1 MNELDDL
8 FSGNL
13 ENKMDF
19 LNETT
24 KQTNDGVYKV
34 DLSKVKDKKKGWRSV
49 VRFLPNLTQEGKLGQ
64 SAIEKISHYVDIKQE
79 KELSGYFDSP
89 KNFGEKCPLTDLYYT
104 MLNSKNAILVEK
116 AKMLKYSKKYFSYV
130 LVIEDEQQPE
140 LVGKILVYQYGKT
153 IKDKILAEKNGT
165 ISGEPCNVFDIT
177 NGKDF
182 VLVAKEI
189 QTGDITYPD
198 YKMSMFKPTTSTL
211 SLYSKDKQAFKNVPL
226 NEEGKIDTSIQ
237 SKVKEFLVERD
248 VQLEDFAP
256 KKLEEKDFSKINE
269 ITAFLTGKASASFAA
284 KQSKSSDVTSDDLGF
299 DEDVTTGA
307 VAETASPASTTE
319 DEDDFFS
326 DF

>member
-1 MNELDDL
+1 MSELDDL

-19 LNETT
+19 LTEQSKTN
-24 KQTNDGVYKV
+24 NDGIYKV
-34 DLSKVKDKKKGWRSV
+34 DLSKSRDKKKGWRSV
-49 VRFLPNLTQEGKLGQ
+49 VRFLPNLTAEGKLGQ

-79 KELSGYFDSP
+79 RELSGYFDSP

-140 LVGKILVYQYGKT
+140 LVGKIMVYQYGKT

-165 ISGEPCNVFDIT
+165 ISGESCNVFDIT
-177 NGKDF
+177 KGKDF

-189 QTGDITYPD
+189 QAGDITYPD
-198 YKMSMFKPTTSTL
+198 YKMSMFKPVSSTL
-211 SLYSKDKQAFKNVPL
+211 SLYSKEKQTFKNVPL
-226 NEEGKIDTSIQ
+226 NEEGKIDPSIQ
-237 SKVKEFLVERD
+237 SKVKDFLTDRD
-248 VQLEDFAP
+248 VELESSGP
-256 KKLEEKDFSKINE
+256 KKLEDKDFAKISE
-269 ITAFLTGKASASFAA
+269 ITAFLTGKVSASYEA
-284 KQSKSSDVTSDDLGF
+284 KKQATSEATSDDLGF
-299 DEDVTTGA
+299 NEDTSTGST
-307 VAETASPASTTE
+307 VETKPVSATE
-319 DEDDFFS
+319 DEDDFFN

>member
-13 ENKMDF
+13 DNKMDF
-19 LNETT
+19 LAEQKTS
-24 KQTNDGVYKV
+24 TNDGIYKV

-49 VRFLPNLTQEGKLGQ
+49 VRFLPNLTAEGKLGQ

-116 AKMLKYSKKYFSYV
+116 AKQLKYSKKYFSYI

-165 ISGEPCNVFDIT
+165 ISGDPCNVFDIT
-177 NGKDF
+177 KGKDF
-182 VLVAKEI
+182 VIVAKEI
-189 QTGDITYPD
+189 QTGDETYPD
-198 YKMSMFKPTTSTL
+198 YKNSMFKPNTTTL
-211 SLYSKDKQAFKNVPL
+211 SLYSKDKQSFKNVPL
-226 NEEGKIDTSIQ
+226 NDEGKIDSSIQ
-237 SKVKEFLVERD
+237 AKVKDFLMDREVE
-248 VQLEDFAP
+248 LEDFAP
-256 KKLEEKDFSKINE
+256 KKLEEKDFAKINE
-269 ITAFLTGKASASFAA
+269 ITAFLTGKASSSFAS
-284 KQSKSSDVTSDDLGF
+284 KQSEVTSSDLGF
-299 DEDVTTGA
+299 DEDITTGSA
-307 VAETASPASTTE
+307 AGVSSGST
-319 DEDDFFS
+319 DEDDFFD

>member
-1 MNELDDL
+1 MSELDDL

-19 LNETT
+19 LTEQ
-24 KQTNDGVYKV
+24 KQSANDGVYKV

-116 AKMLKYSKKYFSYV
+116 AKLLKYSKKYFSYV

-182 VLVAKEI
+182 VIVAKEI
-189 QTGDITYPD
+189 QTGDVTYPD
-198 YKMSMFKPTTSTL
+198 YKMSMFKPNNSTL
-211 SLYSKDKQAFKNVPL
+211 SLYSKEKQTFKNVPL
-226 NEEGKIDTSIQ
+226 NEEGKIEPSIQ
-237 SKVKEFLVERD
+237 SKVKDFLLDREVE
-248 VQLEDFAP
+248 LEDFGP
-256 KKLEEKDFSKINE
+256 KKLEDKDFSKISE
-269 ITAFLTGKASASFAA
+269 ITAFLTGKVSASYEA
-284 KQSKSSDVTSDDLGF
+284 KKVEATSDDLGF
-299 DEDVTTGA
+299 EEDVTTGA
-307 VAETASPASTTE
+307 VAESAPSTE

-326 DF
+326 DFN